1 VLRCHVACGGKRR
14 AACGAADASI
24 GCESKVLKMK
34 HESGTP
40 DYSEFAEY
48 EKRREGRHHHRG
60 ESSESL
66 LDKDA
71 ILSALA
77 VEAGQTILDA
87 GCGNGYMSK
96 EFSQLVGDSGR
107 VYALDPDETGIAV
120 LREETK
126 GTNIVALVGDITT
139 TTQLP
144 ASAIDLIYLST
155 VFHIF
160 SPEQIKGFEAE
171 VKRVLAPRG
180 RLAIVEIVKRATPFG
195 PPLKMRLSPDD
206 LRQALRLAPSGA
218 VEVGKYF
225 YMQLFENRPGV

>member
-1 VLRCHVACGGKRR
+1 
-14 AACGAADASI
+14 
-24 GCESKVLKMK
+24 M
-34 HESGTP
+34 T
-40 DYSEFAEY
+40 
-48 EKRREGRHHHRG
+48 RHHHRG
-60 ESSESL
+60 KSSERL
-66 LDKDA
+66 LDKGA
-71 ILSALA
+71 ILSAL
-77 VEAGQTILDA
+77 VIRPGQVVLDA

-107 VYALDPDETGIAV
+107 VYALDPHETGIAA

-171 VKRVLAPRG
+171 VKRVLAPCG
-180 RLAIVEIVKRATPFG
+180 KLAIVEIVKRATPFG
-195 PPLKMRLSPDD
+195 PPLKMRLSPEE
-206 LRQALRLAPSGA
+206 LKRALKLALLA
-218 VEVGKYF
+218 TVEVGEYF
-225 YMQLFENRPGV
+225 YMQLFENRSSE